1 MCVYFL
7 NSPYS
12 LRLSDATEVKKKVP
26 VKHGAVGR
34 GQTQAKYIMNPPPK
48 NEGERKCPG
57 LLSTLT
63 YAKEMWSCG
72 KNM

>member
-26 VKHGAVGR
+26 VKHGVVER
-34 GQTQAKYIMNPPPK
+34 GQTQAKYIMNSPPK
-48 NEGERKCPG
+48 NEGRENVQGFLAP
-57 LLSTLT
+57 
-63 YAKEMWSCG
+63 
-72 KNM
+72 